1 METRPL
7 SQSARNRKILESGT
21 GRAGISGLKGFT
33 GGRKSLFKTPK
44 SGIIKYKPLS
54 SKQDISGPTQT
65 AGIHPTVTTKA
76 KAIDP
81 VRFLTDRGWK
91 ITSFGAISA
100 GSALSTKK
108 KKQKKRV
115 GRTILTSN

>member
-1 METRPL
+1 MAGYKKRITGSGKGKNIGTEGMYEKMPAWTGLTGSYGKISSR
-7 SQSARNRKILESGT
+7 RN
-21 GRAGISGLKGFT
+21 
-33 GGRKSLFKTPK
+33 
-44 SGIIKYKPLS
+44 
-54 SKQDISGPTQT
+54 ISGPTQKNYEGT
-65 AGIHPTVTTKA
+65 KSSVTTKY
-76 KAIDP
+76 KTINP
-81 VRFLTDRGWK
+81 VTFWMKNLGPGAK